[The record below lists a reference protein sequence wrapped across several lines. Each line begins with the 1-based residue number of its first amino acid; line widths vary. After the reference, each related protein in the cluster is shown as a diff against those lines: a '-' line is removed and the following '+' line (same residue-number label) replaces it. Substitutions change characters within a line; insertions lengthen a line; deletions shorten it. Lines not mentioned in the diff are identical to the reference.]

1 MINIFCFRDVQ
12 RGHDHPGI
20 QGAVQGARHRT
31 FLRVPGSSRK
41 LGSHKFVYPKLKNNL
56 VRIKLVLP
64 PSSAPKG
71 EKK

>member
-41 LGSHKFVYPKLKNNL
+41 LGSHKFVYSKLKKTL

-64 PSSAPKG
+64 QVAHLRMR
-71 EKK
+71 KK